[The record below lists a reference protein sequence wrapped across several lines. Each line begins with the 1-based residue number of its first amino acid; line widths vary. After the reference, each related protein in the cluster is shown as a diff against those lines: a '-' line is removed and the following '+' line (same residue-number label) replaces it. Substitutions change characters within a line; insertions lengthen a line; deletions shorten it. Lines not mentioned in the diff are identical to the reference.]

1 MGSPTNFP
9 SGIST
14 YPGGSVL
21 ASFPSMPQRYQIS
34 KLEDFVPYRSADFT
48 ATTAGTGAAI
58 AAFSWLGGVVRLTC
72 GSTTTFKALL
82 AFANNYVQTVPGNG
96 LWFEIKAGLP
106 TAAHTNP
113 STDAA
118 FYAGFCDNADPTAAT
133 NGIYFYKPSGGSAV
147 HFLVLKAGTATTF
160 QNVADFAKPSGAFAD
175 PLDAAGALTANTSGT
190 TLTTLAVTTAG
201 FGYRTAPLVIINGT
215 GGTLAAAYVQVGGAA
230 GFPSLSAK
238 MPGSSLYSTIITA
251 AGSGYTAGTFT
262 ADVIPWIN
270 LQFFYDGKGRLI
282 VGVGGRIVLTLDK
295 YAQTVIAPGATVNV
309 NTGAKNYNFN
319 TTSLGTVV
327 NITPP
332 AGDPIVALPLVPMT
346 AAFGLVGTTAN
357 NRVAYVDELNTAV
370 EMN

>member
-14 YPGGSVL
+14 YPGGSLL

-48 ATTAGTGAAI
+48 ATTSGTAAAI

-72 GSTTTFKALL
+72 GSTTTFKAFL
-82 AFANNYVQTVPGNG
+82 AFANNYVQTLPGNG
-96 LWFEIKAGLP
+96 MWFEIKAALP

-113 STDAA
+113 STDAN
-118 FYAGFCDNADPTAAT
+118 FYAGYCDNADPTAAT
-133 NGIYFYKPSGGSAV
+133 NGLYFIKPSGGSAV
-147 HFLVLKAGTATTF
+147 HFIILKGGVVTTF
-160 QNVADFAKPSGAFAD
+160 QNVADFSKPSGAFGD
-175 PLDAAGALTANTSGT
+175 SLDAAGALTANATGT
-190 TLTTLAVTTAG
+190 TLTSLAVTTPG
-201 FGYRTAPLVIINGT
+201 FGYRTAPLVLINGT
-215 GGTLAAAYVQVGGAA
+215 AGSGAAAYAQVGGAS
-230 GFPSLSAK
+230 GFPTLSAR
-238 MPGSSLYSTIITA
+238 MPGSSLYSTVITA
-251 AGSGYTAGTFT
+251 AGSGYSAGTFT

-270 LQFFYDGKGRLI
+270 LQFFYDGKGRLV
-282 VGVGGRIVLTLDK
+282 VGVGGRVVLTLDK

-309 NTGAKNYNFN
+309 ATGAKGYNFN
-319 TTSLGTVV
+319 TTTLGTAV
-327 NITPP
+327 NVTPP